1 MEEKI
6 EETSQAISSFQFG
19 QVSGAMILRGLRRK
33 ETGEGTNETHRNIVQ
48 QFGCEIESA
57 LPPQIALA
65 PAAK

>member
-1 MEEKI
+1 
-6 EETSQAISSFQFG
+6 
-19 QVSGAMILRGLRRK
+19 MIPRKLRRK
-33 ETGEGTNETHRNIVQ
+33 ETREGTNEAHRNIVQ